1 MVLLLTLNKL
11 MLGREDLADGNF
23 AKLGSFE
30 MLNTLCLCFEKLEHL
45 IFILNILTFFR
56 LIL

>member
-11 MLGREDLADGNF
+11 MLGRENLADGNF
-23 AKLGSFE
+23 AKLDSFE
-30 MLNTLCLCFEKLEHL
+30 MLNTLCLCFEKFEHL
-45 IFILNILTFFR
+45 IFILNMFFR

>member
-11 MLGREDLADGNF
+11 MLGRENLADGNF

-30 MLNTLCLCFEKLEHL
+30 MLNTLCLCFEKFEHL
-45 IFILNILTFFR
+45 IFILNMFFR